1 MDTRDAQPLYR
12 QVLSFYR
19 NMGMPHPEEP
29 PFMLVDAFTLNDYS
43 NREGKDVS
51 GGPVFHVRGLTLATV
66 YRSIPSIVR
75 AVGGHGGL
83 GVSSVATALPGAERV
98 MCDVSAIL
106 VLYGLPRLLTGK
118 HQSEGTWPS
127 MWPACLGMCTFLVLL
142 QLTCTWISP
151 CVCYY
156 CMICMRPH

>member
-1 MDTRDAQPLYR
+1 MDTRDAQPLYK
-12 QVLSFYR
+12 QVLAFYR

-75 AVGGHGGL
+75 AVGGQGGL

-118 HQSEGTWPS
+118 TKSRPWTPTSARRFQLNSRRKNKSNGAPGIMLLVDGTTS
-127 MWPACLGMCTFLVLL
+127 
-142 QLTCTWISP
+142 SS
-151 CVCYY
+151 
-156 CMICMRPH
+156 